1 MDQAT
6 MLEQF
11 QQTFDKPATAMY
23 FAPGRI
29 NLIGEHTDYNGGHVF
44 PCAISLGTYAVCAP
58 ISARE
63 LHVYSANIPD
73 KGVITIDLDDLV
85 NKKENDW
92 ANFVAGTTK
101 FMAENGTIDHGFDI
115 FYWGNLPD
123 GAGLSS
129 SSALEMLTAMLLND
143 QFHMDMDR
151 VTMAKLGQRVEN
163 QFIGVNSGIMDQFAI
178 AMGKKNHAILL
189 DTNTMEYAYQK
200 LDLGDAKI
208 IIMNT
213 NKKRQLSDSKYNERR
228 AECEKALA
236 LIQKKDPV
244 KSLGALSLDQF
255 DEDTYLIND
264 ATLLKRARHAVFE
277 NQRTM
282 RAVDALQNHDL
293 TEFGHL
299 VNASHISLEYDY
311 EVTGIELDTLVHTAW
326 AQPGVI
332 GARMIGAGF
341 GGCAIAIVK
350 DDAIEAVEKAVATTY
365 KEKIGYAADFYVA
378 EIADGPHRVA
388 L

>member
-1 MDQAT
+1 
-6 MLEQF
+6 
-11 QQTFDKPATAMY
+11 
-23 FAPGRI
+23 
-29 NLIGEHTDYNGGHVF
+29 
-44 PCAISLGTYAVCAP
+44 VCAP

-101 FMAENGTIDHGFDI
+101 FMAENGTIGHGFDI

-350 DDAIEAVEKAVATTY
+350 NDAIEAVEKAVATTY